1 MSDDSRRLM
10 HRIVRHSR
18 RVFIAIIGGLIIV
31 VGVILIP
38 YPGPGWLVV
47 FAGFAVL
54 STEFEIASRT
64 LAWLQAKY
72 DNWVVWLTRQ
82 HVSVRI
88 LALVF
93 TGLVVVMTAWLLN
106 TFGLINGLLQL
117 HQPWLISPFF
127 R

>member
-1 MSDDSRRLM
+1 MDK
-10 HRIVRHSR
+10 IVRHSR
-18 RVFIAIIGGLIIV
+18 RVLIAIVGGLIVV

-54 STEFEIASRT
+54 STEFEFASRALT
-64 LAWLQAKY
+64 WLRGKY
-72 DNWVVWLTRQ
+72 DNWVVWITRQ

-88 LALVF
+88 LVLVF

-106 TFGLINGLLQL
+106 TFGLINTFLQL
-117 HQPWLISPFF
+117 HQDWLISPLF